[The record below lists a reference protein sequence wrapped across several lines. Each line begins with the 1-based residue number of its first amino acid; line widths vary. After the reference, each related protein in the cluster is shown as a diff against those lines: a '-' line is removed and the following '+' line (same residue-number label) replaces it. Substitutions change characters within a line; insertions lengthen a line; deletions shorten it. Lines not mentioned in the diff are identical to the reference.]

1 MSNITVGFV
10 RLEMIQIIDL
20 MFKYKLVNIRIFLM
34 NEGMIRNVRI

>member
-1 MSNITVGFV
+1 MSTITVGFV